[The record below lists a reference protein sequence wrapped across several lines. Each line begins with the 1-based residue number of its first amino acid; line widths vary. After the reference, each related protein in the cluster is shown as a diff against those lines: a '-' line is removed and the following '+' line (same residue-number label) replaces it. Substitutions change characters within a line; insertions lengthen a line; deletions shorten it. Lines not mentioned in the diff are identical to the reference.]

1 VQYLAVA
8 YTRDIPAS
16 RVYPVLAG
24 GRELILVRDGEGNVY
39 ALDGL
44 CPHQRLPLAGAAV
57 WKGVLECPWHHFQYD
72 VCTGENLYPRRV
84 YPAQLAARLGDHV
97 RPLRIYPVRTVNEQ
111 IQVGMPEA
119 GGSPWTP

>member
-1 VQYLAVA
+1 MQYLAVA
-8 YTRDIPAS
+8 YTRDIPAG
-16 RVYPVLAG
+16 RVYPVLVG
-24 GRELILVRDGEGNVY
+24 GRELILVRDGQDNVY

-44 CPHQRLPLAGAAV
+44 CPHRHLPLAGAEV

-72 VCTGENLYPRRV
+72 VRTGENLYPRRV

-97 RPLRIYPVRTVNEQ
+97 RPLRIYPVRTVDEQ

-119 GGSPWTP
+119 GGTPRFP